1 MVKQLCVKYQVFKGQ
16 DEKSKEVVA
25 IKMLNKALIND
36 DEYLRDGLMN
46 EIKIMRDL
54 TGNNVVRLIDVL
66 ETTNN
71 YYIVQEYCDGGDLQQ

>member
-1 MVKQLCVKYQVFKGQ
+1 MVKQICVKYQVFKGH

-25 IKMLNKALIND
+25 IKMLNKALINE
-36 DEYLRDGLMN
+36 DEYLREGLMN

>member
-1 MVKQLCVKYQVFKGQ
+1 
-16 DEKSKEVVA
+16 
-25 IKMLNKALIND
+25 MLNKALINED
-36 DEYLRDGLMN
+36 DYLRDGLMN

>member
-1 MVKQLCVKYQVFKGQ
+1 MQVFKGH
-16 DEKSKEVVA
+16 DEKNKEVVA
-25 IKMLNKALIND
+25 IKMLNKALINED
-36 DEYLRDGLMN
+36 DYLREGLMN

-71 YYIVQEYCDGGDLQQ
+71 YYIVQEYCDGGDL

>member
-1 MVKQLCVKYQVFKGQ
+1 MFKGQ

-25 IKMLNKALIND
+25 IKMLNKALINED
-36 DEYLRDGLMN
+36 DYLRDGLMN

>member
-1 MVKQLCVKYQVFKGQ
+1 MFKGQ

>member
-1 MVKQLCVKYQVFKGQ
+1 
-16 DEKSKEVVA
+16 
-25 IKMLNKALIND
+25 MLNKALIND

-71 YYIVQEYCDGGDLQQ
+71 YYIVQEYCDGGDL

>member
-1 MVKQLCVKYQVFKGQ
+1 
-16 DEKSKEVVA
+16 
-25 IKMLNKALIND
+25 MLNKALINED
-36 DEYLRDGLMN
+36 DYLRDGLMN

-71 YYIVQEYCDGGDLQQ
+71 YYIVQEYCDGGDL

>member
-1 MVKQLCVKYQVFKGQ
+1 
-16 DEKSKEVVA
+16 
-25 IKMLNKALIND
+25 MLNKALINE
-36 DEYLRDGLMN
+36 DEYLREGLMN

-71 YYIVQEYCDGGDLQQ
+71 YYIVQEYCDGGDL

>member
-1 MVKQLCVKYQVFKGQ
+1 
-16 DEKSKEVVA
+16 
-25 IKMLNKALIND
+25 MLNKALINE
-36 DEYLRDGLMN
+36 DEYLREGLMN

>member
-1 MVKQLCVKYQVFKGQ
+1 
-16 DEKSKEVVA
+16 
-25 IKMLNKALIND
+25 MLNKGLINE
-36 DEYLRDGLMN
+36 DEYLREGLMN

-71 YYIVQEYCDGGDLQQ
+71 YYIVQEYCDGGDL